1 MDLITIFLLFC
12 VISYV
17 VFQKYKTN
25 KHHSLRLNINLMTL
39 NKFKEITKFQKIFF
53 YFMLTIIF
61 VIMFFFFSS
70 DDGKCILSL
79 HK

>member
-1 MDLITIFLLFC
+1 MDLITIFLLFF

-25 KHHSLRLNINLMTL
+25 KHRSLRLNLNLMTL
-39 NKFKEITKFQKIFF
+39 NKFKKITKFQIFF
-53 YFMLTIIF
+53 YFILTIIF